1 MSKVV
6 LSAIHENNYFE
17 PGAWENTTWTIRDDK
32 SVIVN
37 LRYNMN
43 DTKDK
48 DISIRISDDD
58 YEKIFE
64 LLDEGKVQDKKI
76 FALDGDGWSFKQF
89 ENGAKIYERRH
100 GYIYGI
106 AGFEKLERL
115 LYKIIKM
122 RTQEL

>member
-1 MSKVV
+1 MSKIV
-6 LSAIHENNYFE
+6 LTAIHENNYLE

-32 SVIVN
+32 CVIVN

-43 DTKDK
+43 DAKDK

-64 LLDEGKVQDKKI
+64 LLNEGKVQDKQI
-76 FALDGDGWSFKQF
+76 FALDGDSWSFKQF
-89 ENGAKIYERRH
+89 ENGAKVYERRNGH
-100 GYIYGI
+100 IYGI

-122 RTQEL
+122 RTQDL